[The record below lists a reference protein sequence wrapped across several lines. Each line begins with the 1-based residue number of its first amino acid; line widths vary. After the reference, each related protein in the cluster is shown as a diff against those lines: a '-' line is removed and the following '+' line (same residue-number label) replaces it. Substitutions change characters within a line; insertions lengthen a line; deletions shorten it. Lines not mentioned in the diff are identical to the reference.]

1 MKGSV
6 RCNAITLS
14 KLQAQE
20 THGKRLD
27 KSSKG
32 RVVRDK
38 PPLVGGGL
46 DLVNRLKAHMEGT
59 KQNKAANNVALHFI
73 VRFPPEILD
82 AVEPPG
88 PFKGLDR
95 EQRQRLMMK
104 QAAQFINE
112 VHGGRAVFAVRM
124 DRDEAGESIVDVF
137 ACPKY
142 IKTTKKAETEWT
154 SLTKF
159 GKELAHKHQD
169 EIRRRSPKHDS
180 EAAITSPRAIGMALQ
195 SEFATFFKAKNGV
208 AMDPKK
214 EKTTP
219 SPDRL
224 EVEEWKLQMLERD
237 QVEAIEAK
245 HQAEAEAGRVLEEAE
260 SVRARAKEDRADF
273 NKKAKAWVDRE
284 RASIADKHH
293 QADQERR
300 QATADLLSAQTILDH
315 LTTAY
320 RAVRASLPRIRQIL
334 TWDLATEQERR
345 QAQMDR
351 KQAVEVSPMLRRA
364 IKRAK
369 ADGRLVTPETTPE
382 ADSLG
387 LSM

>member
-1 MKGSV
+1 
-6 RCNAITLS
+6 
-14 KLQAQE
+14 
-20 THGKRLD
+20 
-27 KSSKG
+27 
-32 RVVRDK
+32 
-38 PPLVGGGL
+38 
-46 DLVNRLKAHMEGT
+46 
-59 KQNKAANNVALHFI
+59 
-73 VRFPPEILD
+73 
-82 AVEPPG
+82 
-88 PFKGLDR
+88 
-95 EQRQRLMMK
+95 MMK

-142 IKTTKKAETEWT
+142 TKTTKKAETEWT

-169 EIRRRSPKHDS
+169 EIKRRSPKHDS

-195 SEFATFFKAKNGV
+195 SEFAAFFKAKNGV

-214 EKTTP
+214 EKSLP
-219 SPDRL
+219 GRDRL

-237 QVEAIEAK
+237 QAEAVEAK

-260 SVRARAKEDRADF
+260 SVRARAKEDRAEF

-284 RASIADKHH
+284 RANIADKHH
-293 QADQERR
+293 QADQDRR

-345 QAQMDR
+345 QAQLDR

-369 ADGRLVTPETTPE
+369 ADGRLATPETTPE